1 LIGKAQ
7 DEHDLLIKWDCD
19 IGQGYYMGRS
29 MSGKAATEWL
39 KEKQNKEPYR

>member
-1 LIGKAQ
+1 VVAEGIETRNQ
-7 DEHDLLIKWDCD
+7 YDLLAKWGCD

-39 KEKQNKEPYR
+39 KEKQK